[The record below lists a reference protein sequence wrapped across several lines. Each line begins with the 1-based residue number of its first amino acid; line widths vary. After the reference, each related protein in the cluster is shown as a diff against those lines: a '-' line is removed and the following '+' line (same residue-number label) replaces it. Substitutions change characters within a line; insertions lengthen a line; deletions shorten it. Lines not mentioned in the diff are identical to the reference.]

1 MGAKVS
7 PPNFPHTILLYE
19 GILDNVHPSSGER
32 RFAISRGSPWWTVA
46 VCKQNRDRSKKR
58 KRGPTGGEL
67 GAGVRWTAARGIV
80 GWSSNSGYSGSVTN
94 WRGTEGRKPC
104 YLLIATTLRAVLHR

>member
-1 MGAKVS
+1 MCILHHESDDSQS
-7 PPNFPHTILLYE
+7 PVEVP
-19 GILDNVHPSSGER
+19 GGPSRYANRIEIGRKSGK
-32 RFAISRGSPWWTVA
+32 G
-46 VCKQNRDRSKKR
+46 
-58 KRGPTGGEL
+58 GPVGREL